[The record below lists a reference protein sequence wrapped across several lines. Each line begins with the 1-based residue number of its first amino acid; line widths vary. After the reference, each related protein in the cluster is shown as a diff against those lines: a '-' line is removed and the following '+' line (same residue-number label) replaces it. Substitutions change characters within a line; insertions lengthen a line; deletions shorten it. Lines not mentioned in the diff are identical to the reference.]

1 MSWALSLPPQLTIKA
16 SIAQARVP
24 ACPKESAS
32 GLALTLQNGELSG
45 HLDYLELD
53 LTCKRPVSTTSSNP
67 TEVAEIISV
76 LNELPELDFK
86 IKQLVVHLPEAKV
99 TGPGELAH
107 TKTGYQLSWH
117 TNFGAAELELQPE
130 GQGLRWQGVVPGSLL
145 TKQLNGR
152 VTLSG
157 QWLPEE
163 PVELS
168 VKGQLPKPLQGNWQ
182 LALSALET
190 PHGWQLAPTSR
201 LTVPRLRWQDVEFN
215 QLVLKPTQAL
225 SLAKPWHAEL
235 SWQQGRWQQ
244 QPIPKGTLSANSV
257 NNNSLAGAMA
267 LQLAPQVALKG
278 SWRYGEGLAL
288 QLPRQT
294 FNAPEVWRWL
304 NTWLTLPVGIAA
316 EQGKLAV
323 SLNANNILDNRQPI
337 FLDAQLSDSHW
348 RYLDIEAQQLAA
360 RLQMQWDHRGLRSLG
375 PQPISLQHLA
385 LGVPITDIVGALRW
399 QADGIWLS
407 GLTAHAF
414 DGQLAL
420 SPMALGAP
428 LHSELQLSNIS
439 LDQLL
444 SYASVEGLTGSGR
457 LYGRLPISL
466 EQGISVT
473 DGSAYSDNGW
483 ISYQADEEL
492 TAAGAD
498 NISLEL
504 ALGLLQDLRYE
515 RLTAA
520 ITMKPNGEATI
531 DSHFKG
537 QAPVKGKLHDV
548 NFNYHHQ
555 ENLLQLLASLR
566 YAQGLTERLPTRSK
580 GEKK

>member
-1 MSWALSLPPQLTIKA
+1 M
-16 SIAQARVP
+16 P
-24 ACPKESAS
+24 ACPKEAAS
-32 GLALTLQNGELSG
+32 GLALTLQNGELTG
-45 HLDYLELD
+45 NLDYLALD
-53 LTCKRPVSTTSSNP
+53 LTCERPVTTTSSNP
-67 TEVAEIISV
+67 TDVAQISSV

-86 IKQLVVHLPEAKV
+86 IKQLVVYLPEAKV
-99 TGPGELAH
+99 IGPGQLAH
-107 TKTGYQLSWH
+107 TQAGYQLNWH
-117 TNFGAAELELQPE
+117 TNVGVAELNLEPKQ
-130 GQGLRWQGVVPGSLL
+130 QGWRWQGKVPGSLL
-145 TKQLNGR
+145 TKQLDGI
-152 VTLSG
+152 VTVSG
-157 QWLPEE
+157 QWLPKA
-163 PVELS
+163 PVELGA
-168 VKGQLPKPLQGNWQ
+168 KGQLPKPLQGNWQ
-182 LALSALET
+182 LALSARET
-190 PHGWQLAPTSR
+190 EVGWQLTPASR
-201 LTVPRLRWQDVEFN
+201 LIVPRLRWQDAEFK

-225 SLAKPWHAEL
+225 SLAKPWQAEL

-244 QPIPKGTLSANSV
+244 QSIPKGTLSANSV
-257 NNNSLAGAMA
+257 NHNPLTGKLA
-267 LQLAPQVALKG
+267 LQLAPQITLKG
-278 SWRYGEGLAL
+278 HWQYEKGLAL

-294 FNAPEVWRWL
+294 FNTPVVWRWL

-316 EQGKLAV
+316 EQGALAV

-360 RLQMQWDHRGLRSLG
+360 RLQLQWDHRGLRSIG

-385 LGVPITDIVGALRW
+385 LGVPITDLVGAVRW
-399 QADGIWLS
+399 QSDGLWLS
-407 GLTAHAF
+407 GLTARAF

-420 SPMALGAP
+420 SPMALSTP

-439 LDQLL
+439 LDKLL

-492 TAAGAD
+492 TAAGND

-504 ALGLLQDLRYE
+504 ALGLLQDLRYD

-520 ITMKPNGEATI
+520 ITMQPNGEATI

-537 QAPVKGKLHDV
+537 RAPVKGKLHDV

-580 GEKK
+580 GDKK

>member
-1 MSWALSLPPQLTIKA
+1 MSWAISLPSGLTVKA
-16 SIAQARVP
+16 AIAEAHVP

-32 GLALTLQNGELSG
+32 GLTLTLQNGKLTG

-53 LTCKRPVSTTSSNP
+53 LTCERPASTTSSDSP
-67 TEVAEIISV
+67 DIAEIVSV

-107 TKTGYQLSWH
+107 TKTGYQLNWQ
-117 TNFGAAELELQPE
+117 TNVGVAELNLETKQ
-130 GQGLRWQGVVPGSLL
+130 QGWRWQGEVPGPLL
-145 TKQLNGR
+145 TKQLDGMIT
-152 VTLSG
+152 VSG
-157 QWLPEE
+157 QWLAKA
-163 PVELS
+163 PVDLS
-168 VKGQLPKPLQGNWQ
+168 VKGQLPKPLQGHWQ

-190 PHGWQLAPTSR
+190 PHGWQLAPTSQ
-201 LTVPRLRWQDVEFN
+201 LTVPRLRWQDMEFK

-225 SLAKPWHAEL
+225 SLAKPWQVEL

-244 QPIPKGTLSANSV
+244 QQLPKGTLTANSV
-257 NNNSLAGAMA
+257 NNNPLTGKLA
-267 LQLAPQVALKG
+267 LQLAPQLTLKG
-278 SWRYGEGLAL
+278 DWQYEKGLAL

-294 FNAPEVWRWL
+294 FNVPVVWRWL
-304 NTWLTLPVGIAA
+304 TTWITLPVGIAA
-316 EQGKLAV
+316 EQGVLAV

-337 FLDAQLSDSHW
+337 LLDAQLSESHW
-348 RYLDIEAQQLAA
+348 RYLDIEAKQLAA
-360 RLQMQWDHRGLRSLG
+360 RLQLQWDHRGLRSLG

-385 LGVPITDIVGALRW
+385 VGVPVTDIMGAWRW
-399 QADGIWLS
+399 QADGPWLS
-407 GLTAHAF
+407 GLTARAF

-420 SPMALGAP
+420 SPMALSVP

-439 LDQLL
+439 LDKLL

-492 TAAGAD
+492 LAAGND

-504 ALGLLQDLRYE
+504 ALGLLQDLRYD

-520 ITMKPNGEATI
+520 ITMQPNGEATI

-537 QAPVKGKLHDV
+537 RAPVKGKLHEV